1 MRGQLWLSSLM
12 SQSGEPGTRWARDA
26 AVEAVA
32 AADTTLGRGHMKP
45 LERARLAAEV
55 PG

>member
-32 AADTTLGRGHMKP
+32 AADTLGRGHMKP
-45 LERARLAAEV
+45 LERARLVAEV